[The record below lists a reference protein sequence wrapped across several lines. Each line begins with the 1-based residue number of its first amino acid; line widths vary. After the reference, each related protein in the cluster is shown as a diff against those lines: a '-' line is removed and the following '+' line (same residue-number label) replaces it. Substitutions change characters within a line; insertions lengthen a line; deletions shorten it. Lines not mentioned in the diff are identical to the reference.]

1 MSNRTFWSVAAVLG
15 IVILVL
21 ANPRSPDD
29 AAQAPGGHGEEVA
42 AAADPPAE
50 PASAEP
56 ASGAEPSGAE
66 PAEAAAD
73 WAAPRTAW
81 GDPDLQGVWTN
92 ATLTPIERP
101 AALAD
106 QAVLTAEEAAE
117 LEVRSAESRAA
128 SDRFIPGNVG
138 AYNQFWMDSG
148 KNVTEDRRTSL
159 ITDPPDGRIPW
170 TEAGRERLES
180 DLARYGV
187 GPFNTYEDADTGE
200 RCLTD
205 GLPLVPLQGY
215 NMNYHILQSPGWV
228 AILNEMFHEYRM
240 IPVDG
245 RGQLA
250 ADIGAM
256 LGDSRGRWEGDTL
269 VVETTNFSDKRHF
282 LWRATWRGAR
292 PSLHLVERFTRID
305 EETIDYEF
313 TMTDPEMFT
322 SPWTA
327 SVPMT
332 TNQESRGVT
341 SGPLFEYAC
350 HEGNYGLLNIMRG
363 ARVEELE

>member
-1 MSNRTFWSVAAVLG
+1 MTRQSVVRLCVMVTVVVAGTTMAPNG
-15 IVILVL
+15 L
-21 ANPRSPDD
+21 AQQASSPSD
-29 AAQAPGGHGEEVA
+29 AWAP
-42 AAADPPAE
+42 
-50 PASAEP
+50 
-56 ASGAEPSGAE
+56 
-66 PAEAAAD
+66 
-73 WAAPRTAW
+73 PRTGW

-101 AALAD
+101 LTLSD
-106 QAVLTAEEAAE
+106 KEVLTAEEAAE

-148 KNVTEDRRTSL
+148 KNVTDDRRTSL
-159 ITDPPDGRIPW
+159 IVDPPDGRIPW
-170 TEAGRERLES
+170 TPDGQRRLES

-187 GPFNTYEDADTGE
+187 GPFNTWEDADTGE

-228 AILNEMFHEYRM
+228 VILNEMFHEYRF

-245 RGQLA
+245 RAHLRQRVDQL
-250 ADIGAM
+250 
-256 LGDSRGRWEGDTL
+256 LGDARGWWDRETL

-292 PSLHLVERFTRID
+292 PTLHLIERFTRLD
-305 EETIDYEF
+305 DETIDYEF
-313 TMTDPEMFT
+313 TMTDPTMFT
-322 SPWTA
+322 RPWTA
-327 SVPMT
+327 TVPMT
-332 TNQESRGVT
+332 TNQASRGVT
-341 SGPLFEYAC
+341 AGPMFEYAC

-363 ARVEELE
+363 ARVEEAQ